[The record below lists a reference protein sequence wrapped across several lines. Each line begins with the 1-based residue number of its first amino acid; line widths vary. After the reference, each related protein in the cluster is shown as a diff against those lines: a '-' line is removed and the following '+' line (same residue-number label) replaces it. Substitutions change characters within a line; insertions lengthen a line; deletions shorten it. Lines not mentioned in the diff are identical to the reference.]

1 MSDWIVLGG
10 PASTDIAENLA
21 RMLNLELVQVDYK
34 SFPDGEG
41 KVRINVDVMNKKVI
55 MVHGTHPP
63 CDTHLVQALFIAHK
77 LSQEG
82 ASVHACIPYLAYAR
96 QDSEFQAGEVVSL
109 STVSHLLRTAGV
121 KSLVTVDIHSSHGL
135 GYFSI
140 PSFSISAIPLL
151 AEYAKENV
159 NLTDPLAV
167 SPDFGGSTRVE
178 AFARILGIEK
188 ISLKKARSR
197 TTGEI
202 VMEESNVE
210 VSGRDILLVDDMIST
225 GTSIQ
230 RAAKYLEGFGAKRVF
245 ALCTHPLLVGRA
257 VEIMESSG
265 VREVIGTNT
274 VPSPVSH
281 IDVTPI
287 LAEHY
292 RTSLS

>member
-1 MSDWIVLGG
+1 LSDWIVLGG

-202 VMEESNVE
+202 VMEESNIE